1 MRHIWRYVFVIAVF
15 VACGTTGCSS
25 SGTPG
30 SQTPS
35 AAKASPSA
43 SPTAQ
48 QELRRYFSDL
58 QPLDKV
64 SKQSDAVGKQLD
76 KSWENDAMST
86 WGAAVKLYGRELKL
100 DEEATVIIGA
110 VEPPST
116 LSKAHGGL
124 LKAYKMG
131 TDMDYWIKENI
142 RLRVPYTQWWKQWE
156 RRYQAF
162 MTQYRA
168 WRVEVKIQARK
179 LGVPIPAWL
188 FAF

>member
-1 MRHIWRYVFVIAVF
+1 M
-15 VACGTTGCSS
+15 
-25 SGTPG
+25 
-30 SQTPS
+30 
-35 AAKASPSA
+35 
-43 SPTAQ
+43 
-48 QELRRYFSDL
+48 
-58 QPLDKV
+58 
-64 SKQSDAVGKQLD
+64 
-76 KSWENDAMST
+76 
-86 WGAAVKLYGRELKL
+86 
-100 DEEATVIIGA
+100 IIGA

-131 TDMDYWIKENI
+131 TEMDYWIKENI
-142 RLRVPYTQWWKQWE
+142 RLRVPYTEWWKGWE

-179 LGVPIPAWL
+179 LGVPIPAQL

>member
-1 MRHIWRYVFVIAVF
+1 MRRRTALCVGVAAAVLL
-15 VACGTTGCSS
+15 VAACGGD
-25 SGTPG
+25 SGNPTSP
-30 SQTPS
+30 SPS

-100 DEEATVIIGA
+100 DEEGTVIIGA

-116 LSKAHGGL
+116 LSKAHGRL